1 MAQKPRIVAI
11 DGPAGSGK
19 STVCKRLAAGL
30 GFVLL
35 DTGALYR
42 AVALAT
48 AQAGVDW
55 DDEPGV
61 VAVAAGLADRG
72 ELTLEVDPDAS
83 SSSAGTRVMLAGQDV
98 STAIRQPDISQGASR
113 VSAYTGVRD
122 ALLELQR
129 QLGAPSGPDRGGVV
143 AEGRDIGTVVFPAA
157 PVKFFLTASLEVRA
171 RRRQTELEQK
181 GVAVDFDQTLKEVA
195 DRDERDRTRAVA
207 PLRQADDAQVVD
219 STGQTI
225 DEVVAEMQRVVE
237 DVLG

>member
-1 MAQKPRIVAI
+1 MPKKPRIVAI

-19 STVCKRLAAGL
+19 STVCKLLAARL

-42 AVALAT
+42 AVALA
-48 AQAGVDW
+48 AQRAGVDW
-55 DDEPGV
+55 DDEAGV

-72 ELTLEVDPDAS
+72 ELTLEVDPAAPD
-83 SSSAGTRVMLAGQDV
+83 SSAGTRVLLADENV
-98 STAIRQPDISQGASR
+98 SAAIRQPDISLGASR
-113 VSAYTGVRD
+113 VSAFPGVRN

-157 PVKFFLTASLEVRA
+157 SVKFFLTASLEVRA
-171 RRRQTELEQK
+171 RRRQAELEQK
-181 GVAVDFDQTLKEVA
+181 GVEVDFDQTLKDVA

-219 STGQTI
+219 STGKAI
-225 DEVVAEMQRVVE
+225 DEVVAAMQRVVE